1 MKLNWIMYVVS
12 ASFLFFSF
20 LVLLDQYM
28 RIGVW
33 IQWGDLLHHETV
45 AFAFFALGVGILAGL
60 ISRGNI
66 LRR

>member
-1 MKLNWIMYVVS
+1 MKLNRIMYAIA

-45 AFAFFALGVGILAGL
+45 AFVFFALGVGILAGL
-60 ISRGNI
+60 ISRSNI
-66 LRR
+66 LQR